1 MFYTI
6 GEISKYLQ
14 IPSSTLRFY
23 DKEGLLP
30 FIARSD
36 SGIRL
41 FKNSDVEWLLI
52 IDCLKKSG
60 MPIKNIRE
68 FIELAQ
74 KGDASIDERLAM
86 FQQQRQHVKDT
97 ISLLQEQLKI
107 LDFKCWYY
115 KTAKEAGTT
124 DVPRNMKEDELPKQ
138 FRAVRRKLRRLN
150 EK

>member
-1 MFYTI
+1 MSYTI
-6 GEISKYLQ
+6 GEIAKYLN

-23 DKEGLLP
+23 DKMGLMP
-30 FIARSD
+30 FVDRSD

-41 FKNSDVEWLLI
+41 FKDSDIEWLLI

-60 MPIKNIRE
+60 MPVKNIRE

-86 FQQQRQHVKDT
+86 FQQQRQHVKNT

-124 DVPRNMKEDELPKQ
+124 NVPRNMEENEIPEE